1 MTCSRPSVDIRDER
15 NAHALN
21 FLGGLIRE
29 EPVEHEREAIESSDE
44 LVGRIRF
51 LVFSD
56 KVLASGGMRAARFSR
71 KHICISKCNFFGNL
85 GDLKKIIVPVLRR
98 YGVRRAAVFGSFARG
113 EAREDSDLDII
124 VEFEEGRSLLDLAG
138 LKVELEDVLGR
149 RVDIVT
155 YGSLHPL
162 LRERVLKEEKRIL

>member
-1 MTCSRPSVDIRDER
+1 ME
-15 NAHALN
+15 
-21 FLGGLIRE
+21 
-29 EPVEHEREAIESSDE
+29 
-44 LVGRIRF
+44 
-51 LVFSD
+51 
-56 KVLASGGMRAARFSR
+56 
-71 KHICISKCNFFGNL
+71 
-85 GDLKKIIVPVLRR
+85 DLKKIIVPVLRR

-138 LKVELEDVLGR
+138 LKVELEDVLSR

-162 LRERVLKEEKRIL
+162 LRERVLMEEKRIL

>member
-1 MTCSRPSVDIRDER
+1 ME
-15 NAHALN
+15 
-21 FLGGLIRE
+21 
-29 EPVEHEREAIESSDE
+29 
-44 LVGRIRF
+44 
-51 LVFSD
+51 
-56 KVLASGGMRAARFSR
+56 
-71 KHICISKCNFFGNL
+71 
-85 GDLKKIIVPVLRR
+85 DLKKIIVPVLRR

-113 EAREDSDLDII
+113 EAREDSVLDII
-124 VEFEEGRSLLDLAG
+124 VEFEEDRSLLDLAG